1 MADLH
6 RALGKGRAARVA
18 VVAGND
24 EGVGRVLGE
33 ATPRQAE
40 HLGRDCTRDTDDLGH
55 VDRATRERGE
65 FAALHRDHSGEIVI
79 APCRGLHDRGAEV
92 EHPAVDRDHAGTEGG
107 VAFSHAQDTGVDRRA
122 AGVGAC
128 SFQQPGPATV
138 LDDGSL
144 RRTAVILNDVAEVIA
159 VGVRPGQRQRA
170 RGRTDEAVGREGLP
184 QQGRAG
190 GAGGIDRRTSGVDL
204 EESVREVVDA
214 ARTFEAQRRASHR
227 SAKNQVIAGITG
239 VGRAEAAR
247 KEAVLEVGDDQR
259 AIENLDGTRIGTG
272 SG

>member
-1 MADLH
+1 M
-6 RALGKGRAARVA
+6 
-18 VVAGND
+18 
-24 EGVGRVLGE
+24 
-33 ATPRQAE
+33 
-40 HLGRDCTRDTDDLGH
+40 
-55 VDRATRERGE
+55 
-65 FAALHRDHSGEIVI
+65 
-79 APCRGLHDRGAEV
+79 
-92 EHPAVDRDHAGTEGG
+92 
-107 VAFSHAQDTGVDRRA
+107 
-122 AGVGAC
+122 
-128 SFQQPGPATV
+128 
-138 LDDGSL
+138 
-144 RRTAVILNDVAEVIA
+144 AEVIA
-159 VGVRPGQRQRA
+159 VRVRPGQRQRA

-190 GAGGIDRRTSGVDL
+190 GAGSIDRRTSGVDL

-259 AIENLDGTRIGTG
+259 AIENLDRTRIGTG